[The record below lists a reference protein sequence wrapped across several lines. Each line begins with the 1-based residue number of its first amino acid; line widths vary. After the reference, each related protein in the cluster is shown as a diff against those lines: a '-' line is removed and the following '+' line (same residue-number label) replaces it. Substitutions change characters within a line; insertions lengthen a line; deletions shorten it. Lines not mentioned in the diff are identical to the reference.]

1 MHDAG
6 AQSLTVCCLFQKTS
20 FKHLQKGI
28 EKKTSSTESKLF
40 LSCVPKKMFDH
51 LINERSKKIVKEKK
65 LIFISIISSQ
75 FRKTANKV

>member
-6 AQSLTVCCLFQKTS
+6 AQSLTVCCLFQKTI

-51 LINERSKKIVKEKK
+51 LINERSKKIVKEK